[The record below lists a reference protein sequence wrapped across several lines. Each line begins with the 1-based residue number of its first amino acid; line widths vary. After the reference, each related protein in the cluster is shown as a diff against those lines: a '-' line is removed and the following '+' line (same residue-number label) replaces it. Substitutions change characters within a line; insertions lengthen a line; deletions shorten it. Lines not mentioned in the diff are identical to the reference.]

1 MNMHVYMCIYIHT
14 CVDILLLITIYIY
27 KAPLDIIP
35 PIDRTI
41 IDGKHL
47 EGRVVEIRLV
57 LRYPFGERK
66 VLGVRVNGTTS
77 ISQML

>member
-1 MNMHVYMCIYIHT
+1 MN
-14 CVDILLLITIYIY
+14 
-27 KAPLDIIP
+27 IIP

-57 LRYPFGERK
+57 LRYPLGERK
-66 VLGVRVNGTTS
+66 VLRVRMNGTTS
-77 ISQML
+77 ISQVLRKDVPYIRS